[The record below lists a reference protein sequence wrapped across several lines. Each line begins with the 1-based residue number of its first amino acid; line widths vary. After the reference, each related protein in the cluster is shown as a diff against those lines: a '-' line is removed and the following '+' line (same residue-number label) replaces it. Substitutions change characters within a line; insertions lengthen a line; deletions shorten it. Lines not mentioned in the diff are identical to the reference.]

1 VFTFSAHNGA
11 DQRMWIRAFEILLEL
26 KTIALALKKGEPI
39 PESSSAWLKSSSPS
53 KIAMG
58 IEKSNL

>member
-1 VFTFSAHNGA
+1 
-11 DQRMWIRAFEILLEL
+11 MWIRAFEILLEL
-26 KTIALALKKGEPI
+26 KVIALALKKGEPI
-39 PESSSAWLKSSSPS
+39 PESSSAWLKSSNPS